1 MQQAACAVRQL
12 IDDASLGPEASK
24 AVKDA
29 LDATWREIAGN
40 FSTHPITVRVVRR
53 RLAEALLSIATDNHR
68 DVEALKRGALEI
80 MSAEGGNVHK
90 NAGPVGPAPWCA
102 RKTV

>member
-1 MQQAACAVRQL
+1 MQQAACAVRPL

-24 AVKDA
+24 AIKDA
-29 LDATWREIAGN
+29 FDAAWREIAGN

-53 RLAEALLSIATDNHR
+53 RLAEALLSIATDNQR

-80 MSAEGGNVHK
+80 MSANGGNVSV
-90 NAGPVGPAPWCA
+90 AWQIP
-102 RKTV
+102 